1 MRDLAAALKLLYP
14 SSGSPGRCVN
24 GRDEARLAGCRRES
38 SIDLAGEVALEAADD
53 LALGQALGGAAG
65 GGGGGAG
72 GDVVDGRLVP
82 AHANDAGAVEG
93 GVGLPVTAAVEP
105 VPPVGPP
112 GAGGDGAGAA
122 RALPLDLGHGI
133 CVYAA
138 FCSVVG
144 V

>member
-1 MRDLAAALKLLYP
+1 MARPGRPGWISDSAAALKLLYP

-65 GGGGGAG
+65 
-72 GDVVDGRLVP
+72 DVVDGRLVP
-82 AHANDAGAVEG
+82 AHANDDGAVEG

-122 RALPLDLGHGI
+122 HLGE
-133 CVYAA
+133 
-138 FCSVVG
+138 SR
-144 V
+144 